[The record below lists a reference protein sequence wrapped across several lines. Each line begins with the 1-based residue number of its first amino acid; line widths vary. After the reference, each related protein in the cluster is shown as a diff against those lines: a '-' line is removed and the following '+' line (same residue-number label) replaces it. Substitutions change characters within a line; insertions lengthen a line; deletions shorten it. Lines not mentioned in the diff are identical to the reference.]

1 MRTRFNLAALIKRLT
16 ELNRLAREHGFV
28 YMDVSDLEGFS
39 DALESMQDPR
49 PLVCVSDTSAGGI
62 SLDNTP
68 STRCI
73 RTVFMFYPHPIAEN
87 YEGHRQRAFEV
98 MRELFRQL
106 LTVIIRQSTKLSMEG
121 LYLDRTVSFE
131 EIDRYFFSGGA
142 CAYYNIA
149 IDRYTDLQLR
159 DDEWI
164 ENPMLPESRMLGE
177 NLPKRSTGQ

>member
-1 MRTRFNLAALIKRLT
+1 MREAFDIAALIRHLT
-16 ELNRLAREHGFV
+16 SINRLAREHGFC

-39 DALESMQDPR
+39 EALETMQDPR
-49 PLVCVSDTSAGGI
+49 PLVCVSDTAAGGI

-68 STRCI
+68 STRTI
-73 RTVFMFYPHPIAEN
+73 RTVFMFYPHPIAYD
-87 YEGHRQRAFEV
+87 YEHHRQRALAV

-106 LTVIIRQSTKLSMEG
+106 MTVIIRQSTKLAMMG

-149 IDRYTDLQLR
+149 IDRSTDLQLR
-159 DDEWI
+159 EEEWL
-164 ENPMLPESRMLGE
+164 ENPVIMEPGRPGSDMPRPL
-177 NLPKRSTGQ
+177 TGQ